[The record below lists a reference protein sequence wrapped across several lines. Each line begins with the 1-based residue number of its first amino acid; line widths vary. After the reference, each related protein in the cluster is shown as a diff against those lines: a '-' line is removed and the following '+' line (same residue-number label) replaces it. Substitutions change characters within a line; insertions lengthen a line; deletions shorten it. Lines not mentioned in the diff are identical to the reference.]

1 MIPSLT
7 LMVLLITNLTKP
19 HALRYQ
25 KEELKTSIILLITYL
40 HSIVLSKRNTILMP
54 YWVRA
59 GCASFTAKTQL
70 AQAYTI

>member
-40 HSIVLSKRNTILMP
+40 HSTVLSKRNTI
-54 YWVRA
+54 
-59 GCASFTAKTQL
+59 
-70 AQAYTI
+70 